1 MASPNFRPSM
11 SMQWWAVGSTQGGS
25 VSWKTVQSPSKPTVG
40 APVGPFASQKAAQ
53 NWINNFGQGA
63 QVGSGLGD
71 LNPLNWLSS
80 LGGTIASGLESGF
93 VNILKDLWTVI
104 VGPLEVIAGVL
115 IGVAVLTIYFK
126 NDIASVAGLV
136 GML

>member
-11 SMQWWAVGSTQGGS
+11 TMQWWAVGTTQGGS
-25 VSWKTVQSPSKPTVG
+25 VSWTTVQSPSKPTAG
-40 APVGPFASQKAAQ
+40 APVGPFSSQKAAQ

-63 QVGSGLGD
+63 QAGNGLSQ

-80 LGGTIASGLESGF
+80 LGGDIASGLESGF
-93 VNILKDLWTVI
+93 INILKDIWSVI
-104 VGPLEVIAGVL
+104 VGPLEVIAGAL
-115 IGVAVLTIYFK
+115 LAMAILTIYFK
-126 NDIASVAGLV
+126 NDIGSVAGMI